1 MRTTTQQ
8 TESWFYTSLC
18 NAAPPPPPPPPLP
31 PSTYPNRISRSLWRS
46 HASCVSP
53 VALWNKFHILWH
65 RYCYMLQSLVL
76 IGGKKQKHLMFVCTI
91 MLSWHWIKRIKEE
104 NSRNKAELKD
114 RIARCI
120 KPVWLKIMAFSEKH
134 ESEMKEEERVE
145 GLSSFC
151 YIIEQNTERVESV
164 SAWCPCCFPTRAG
177 TESSEWNK
185 CTWRKKKGLMFGS
198 SIQSIRS
205 TLAFL
210 FRWSLTPRGS
220 VHHWSQRKK
229 KKSSQSYCQFASLL
243 LRLLGS
249 SDLRLQRFN
258 YYFFFVSVHKTRP
271 LNTEQSLPIAIVD
284 NTVYNNE
291 SDGDN

>member
-76 IGGKKQKHLMFVCTI
+76 IGGKKQKHFMFVCTI

-114 RIARCI
+114 RKARCI

-145 GLSSFC
+145 GLSSFLLH
-151 YIIEQNTERVESV
+151 YRAEYRASRVCV
-164 SAWCPCCFPTRAG
+164 
-177 TESSEWNK
+177 
-185 CTWRKKKGLMFGS
+185 GLMSALFSYSGRNWEFG
-198 SIQSIRS
+198 
-205 TLAFL
+205 
-210 FRWSLTPRGS
+210 
-220 VHHWSQRKK
+220 V
-229 KKSSQSYCQFASLL
+229 
-243 LRLLGS
+243 
-249 SDLRLQRFN
+249 
-258 YYFFFVSVHKTRP
+258 
-271 LNTEQSLPIAIVD
+271 E
-284 NTVYNNE
+284 
-291 SDGDN
+291 